1 MRAINDS
8 DDSDTSGVFLKKKR
22 RIVMLNND
30 DFDVQTNRAKLCITQ
45 KNTKTRNVYLKIT

>member
-8 DDSDTSGVFLKKKR
+8 DDSDTSGVYLIKKR